1 MTITQTAPP
10 PGADTQVNTPNST
23 AAVFSAERPQQQP
36 QTTTD
41 GKPPV
46 WVKTVIIGTGFAGIA
61 MGAQLRR
68 NGDESFVM
76 LDRGSE
82 VGGTWRDNT
91 YPGVA
96 CDVPSHVYSFSF
108 RPNPNWSAFFAPGAE
123 IQQYVRDTVEAEG
136 LTPHLK
142 LNHEV
147 LSARWD
153 ATQNHWVTHT
163 SQGDFVSQYLI
174 TGTGHLADAH
184 LPEIPG
190 LDEFQGITMHT
201 AAWDHSVD
209 LEGLRIAVV
218 GTGASAIQV
227 IPQLA
232 KVASSLVVFQRT
244 PAWVIPR
251 PEHTFTEVEKRI
263 FQRNPKALRKYRAQ
277 VFWTMENGYA
287 ARRGVPAY
295 LQETKAMALA
305 HLENSVT
312 DPALRA
318 KLTPDYE
325 PGCKRLLL
333 SNNYYPALT
342 LDTTTLEDSAL
353 QCIENNQLVAA
364 SGNRYEVD
372 VIVFA
377 TGFEA
382 TQPPFAE
389 IIFDGQ
395 GASLADH
402 WDTGMQAMDS
412 TTMAG
417 FPNLFMINGPNT
429 SLGHNSIVYI
439 IEAQVDYILG
449 AMDYLRRHNHTVCTP
464 KPEEQARYVQQLQ
477 DAAQDTVWMQG
488 SCSSWYR
495 DPRSGNLTLIWPGF
509 GHEFRSANA
518 TFAPEKYLFDPT
530 QPKDSA
536 ASA

>member
-1 MTITQTAPP
+1 MSTITQTAPQL
-10 PGADTQVNTPNST
+10 GVSDTSPT
-23 AAVFSAERPQQQP
+23 AERPQP
-36 QTTTD
+36 AAETSIGTAS
-41 GKPPV
+41 PER
-46 WVKTVIIGTGFAGIA
+46 VKTVIIGTGFAGIA
-61 MGAQLRR
+61 MGAMLRR
-68 NGDESFVM
+68 NGDEDFVM
-76 LDRGSE
+76 VDRGSE

-123 IQQYVRDTVEAEG
+123 IQQYVRGTVEAEG
-136 LTPHLK
+136 LTPHLR
-142 LNHEV
+142 LNHDV
-147 LSARWD
+147 QSSRWD
-153 ATQNHWVTHT
+153 PAHQHWVTRT
-163 SQGDFVSQYLI
+163 SQGEFISQYLI

-190 LDEFQGITMHT
+190 LATFEGTTMHT
-201 AAWDHSVD
+201 ANWDHSVD
-209 LEGLRIAVV
+209 LEGKTIAVV

-232 KVASSLVVFQRT
+232 KVARELVVFQRT

-251 PEHTFTEVEKRI
+251 PEHTFSDAEKRL
-263 FQRNPKALRKYRAQ
+263 FERSPKTLRNYRAQ
-277 VFWTMENGYA
+277 VFWAMENGYA
-287 ARRGVPAY
+287 ARRGVPSY

-305 HLENSVT
+305 HLENSIA
-312 DPALRA
+312 DPSLREQ
-318 KLTPDYE
+318 LTPDYE

-333 SNNYYPALT
+333 SNDYYPALT
-342 LDTTTLEDSAL
+342 QPTTTLEASAL
-353 QCIENNQLVAA
+353 QRIEENKLVAA
-364 SGNRYEVD
+364 SGNEYEAD

-382 TQPPFAE
+382 AQPPFAE
-389 IIFDGQ
+389 IIYDGD

-412 TTMAG
+412 TTMTG

-449 AMDYLRRHNHTVCTP
+449 AMRYLREHGHGVLEP
-464 KPEEQARYVQQLQ
+464 KAEEQRRYVDQLQ
-477 DAAQDTVWMQG
+477 DSAKDTVWMQG
-488 SCSSWYR
+488 SCQSWYR

-509 GHEFRSANA
+509 GHEFRNANS
-518 TFAPEKYLFDPT
+518 TFAPEKYSFSGAPA
-530 QPKDSA
+530 Q
-536 ASA
+536 